1 MYKYEEFDFNQ
12 IINNS
17 NIDMVCNCLLLSG
30 WKRCREKRRTL
41 SRISAGSNKKW
52 NGGTSRK

>member
-17 NIDMVCNCLLLSG
+17 NIDMYSPEALNA
-30 WKRCREKRRTL
+30 
-41 SRISAGSNKKW
+41 IA
-52 NGGTSRK
+52 